1 MDYLSFLLVFF
12 AIMVLFQLGWFSIGF
27 IITRL
32 ENNFIRN
39 GLIENPHVFLR
50 LHSSYMIIYNII
62 YCFLLISL
70 SVLVINKFRIINSS
84 YVFVVFMIVIMII
97 YFVSLF
103 IVKRKGAEEKYQ
115 SGEVLQTIYYIKLR
129 NTLISIEMIFILL
142 FIPLVFFPNVIDN
155 VLTSWVYD
163 GLYYVATIKI
173 LGVIIGLCG
182 LLHLIILLGALPKQL
197 E

>member
-115 SGEVLQTIYYIKLR
+115 SGEVLQTIYYI
-129 NTLISIEMIFILL
+129 TG
-142 FIPLVFFPNVIDN
+142 
-155 VLTSWVYD
+155 VY
-163 GLYYVATIKI
+163 
-173 LGVIIGLCG
+173 
-182 LLHLIILLGALPKQL
+182 
-197 E
+197 